1 MKKNIFILTL
11 VFLLSTI
18 LTGCD
23 NAKKDV
29 RGEWEGKNNKYI
41 ITKDTIT
48 YQYSENDKDVYN
60 YEVVNDNGSTVT
72 VDLRDEGDKKEE
84 SFAREKWTTYKKEL
98 KMYDE
103 EGNVIEAYESEKP
116 FDYKK
121 WAVIICIIVAVVYGL
136 YRLGNSEN

>member
-1 MKKNIFILTL
+1 MREVLKHDGRVQIWTL
-11 VFLLSTI
+11 QKVHGSFL
-18 LTGCD
+18 
-23 NAKKDV
+23 
-29 RGEWEGKNNKYI
+29 
-41 ITKDTIT
+41 
-48 YQYSENDKDVYN
+48 
-60 YEVVNDNGSTVT
+60 
-72 VDLRDEGDKKEE
+72 